1 MLTVKLVWA
10 SFRDRRRRDL
20 APQIVL
26 NQIPRQNTPSQST
39 VCRPEGQSL
48 PRLAG
53 QTSAGR
59 LRHCDRNTSIQ
70 RRIRSQTGCGSSR
83 PFQSHWTM
91 RPECEHASA
100 QTCDESGT
108 RDRATSAYYLGHS
121 SPQSCDTLS
130 LFTRVASVRGMK
142 DKYSS
147 MSPPSIRYAM
157 GQPCSSRQ
165 SSLIRSD
172 YDDSLRWSCDAI
184 VEKESVSVK
193 LQHRVQHRISPA
205 FSPVTSYYR
214 KSRFPPVALMDR
226 G

>member
-1 MLTVKLVWA
+1 MLTVKSAWA

-20 APQIVL
+20 APQIAL
-26 NQIPRQNTPSQST
+26 NQILRQNTLSQST
-39 VCRPEGQSL
+39 VCRPEGRSL
-48 PRLAG
+48 RRLAG

-59 LRHCDRNTSIQ
+59 LRHYDRNTSTQRHIQ
-70 RRIRSQTGCGSSR
+70 SQTGCGSSR
-83 PFQSHWTM
+83 PFQSHQTM
-91 RPECEHASA
+91 RPECEHANV
-100 QTCDESGT
+100 QTCDESET
-108 RDRATSAYYLGHS
+108 RNRASSAYYLGHS
-121 SPQSCDTLS
+121 SPQSCDRFS
-130 LFTRVASVRGMK
+130 LHSFLRLCGVN
-142 DKYSS
+142 DKYSTS
-147 MSPPSIRYAM
+147 RPSIVHAM

-165 SSLIRSD
+165 YSLIRSNHD
-172 YDDSLRWSCDAI
+172 NSLRWTCDAV